1 MVACVSLDPSKHK
14 MSQYAKVYTDKAN
27 SKQMTK
33 LFAKEFFYED
43 LSKETESQKSA
54 LIIKDGCND
63 IIYEIEDFSKR
74 YPNQQFTVEYYH
86 KKGNKKLKE
95 VKIKD
100 GSVLE
105 TQEFN
110 KKPVNKNSKNDSKNE
125 SKQMGQQN
133 KRPQNK
139 KRRTNYSKNQQNK
152 KIVAEPSQKQP
163 EEKKEKKETK
173 IVKKRPKK
181 V

>member
-74 YPNQQFTVEYYH
+74 YPNQQFTIEYFH

-95 VKIKD
+95 VKIKE
-100 GSVLE
+100 GSVIE

-110 KKPVNKNSKNDSKNE
+110 KKPVNKNHKPQKNDSKDQN
-125 SKQMGQQN
+125 QN
-133 KRPQNK
+133 KSNQNK
-139 KRRTNYSKNQQNK
+139 KRRNNYNKNNQNK
-152 KIVAEPSQKQP
+152 KIESSQPLKQP
-163 EEKKEKKETK
+163 EEKKTQKEVK